1 MNNETKEKLAS
12 EVQKWPL
19 LYDKSDKNYK
29 NRVLVDQAWAKV
41 AENMGI
47 EGLFLL
53 IKPCAV
59 QHDGGGPTSIS
70 TTRPEKKRQSK
81 TLTK

>member
-1 MNNETKEKLAS
+1 M
-12 EVQKWPL
+12 
-19 LYDKSDKNYK
+19 
-29 NRVLVDQAWAKV
+29 LVDQSWAKV
-41 AENMGI
+41 AENMEM

-70 TTRPEKKRQSK
+70 TTRPEKRQSK